1 MKHSRGVPQHL
12 NILLLVAVI
21 FLNNLILD
29 SPGTQ
34 VGALDQNGA
43 TQVVED
49 FSEDGVPGEGEGLV
63 ATDD

>member
-1 MKHSRGVPQHL
+1 MKQSRGVPQHL
-12 NILLLVAVI
+12 NNLLLVAVI
-21 FLNNLILD
+21 FLNDLISD

-34 VGALDQNGA
+34 IGALDRNGR

-49 FSEDGVPGEGEGLV
+49 FSEDGVLGEGEGLV